1 MTLESGLSKRA
12 DNEFNADS
20 YADLVNNGDF
30 LDTASSVLANVFGED
45 VPFEAEEIVDLF
57 YEKFREVDSNT
68 LDAMRFYNRI
78 GDMSSEDEQAKLNL
92 HSVYQTYRSLPT
104 FWEDDTVDKGKAFVD
119 YAASIFTDPFT
130 YASAIGGSGF
140 AAKAVA
146 KSLVSAGV
154 NNATKAGLKSAALG
168 SAAIDTAT
176 AVLGDAYIQG
186 AEMNL
191 KDKEGQA
198 IREEWSYLNS
208 AIAGGLGALG
218 GPAVGATGRLVSNL
232 ATSSSKIQN
241 AVAEGKKVYLNNSEV
256 GQAFLNGQMVE
267 GSFVSIKGGSPVKGA
282 KAKKENLGYIE
293 SIIDGGGGAGE
304 ADPMAKAVINIGFD
318 EKTGEAIQKTVEVSR
333 LNLEDPFSNT
343 VQAKIRDQVLMDSK
357 AFNREQADKGFNDLQ
372 EAMFEQLGITKD
384 DISDYSF
391 ILNESAVERINSVYL
406 KLIQESSMIYNPNKR
421 ISQNIADALRN
432 DLISTEKLNE
442 ILSQRFVSKQEFG
455 AFLSG
460 SYLGSASQAGKILGR
475 QGNTAQSV
483 MKEFKQMLNGGIGT
497 QFKKVTAGVKSEG
510 QLQELVNS
518 ATTSLKNKKNLQPV
532 EGSFGIKEYAEKVL
546 KNPDLSPEAEE
557 YFSKALAQ
565 RSEAGKWTQEGNP
578 QFLNTILR
586 LGMISQPA
594 TTIRNVMGA
603 VIRSP
608 VDATTRTFD
617 NAITSV
623 FNMFGGGKQIRPV
636 SWKDGMDHVT
646 SLFNPQEQVMLTDF
660 IMTQKPELRAQ
671 IFSGPEAYKEA
682 AEVLSQ
688 VKGTQTGLINGT
700 TNFIEKGFVKLN
712 IANSLQDRYHKA
724 TAFNL
729 GLKHALARDNL
740 DLYDLLSKGKI
751 QNIDQRYFDE
761 ASEWALEFNYQ
772 AKGLEDWMP
781 GGRVLLEMSKLP
793 YGVGAVVAPF
803 PKFFLNSMKFMY
815 EHSLLAAPKY
825 IWDLGATATL
835 RKEALTGFEKQQ
847 AIKRASRMLSGQAL
861 LATAFA
867 IRNSSLGG
875 ENWFDFR
882 DYDGGMLNIAT
893 YYPLAPALY
902 VAEGINQL
910 INWISMDEGSSIREG
925 RQSLRKVFGG
935 KRIDEFSSANELAEA
950 WALDFTKAL
959 GGASSRAGI
968 WRTLD
973 RNSLGAIISGD
984 EEFQGTALNALG
996 KYMGS
1001 LAAALVTPVKT
1012 VTDVYREMNLED
1024 DLTSARMIRNAQS
1037 SDGFFPNFVA
1047 QILKDTPLASSYLDM
1062 EDIGIRLNKKGEY
1075 VYMEEV
1081 PYGSNK
1087 DGSTRVAKLK
1097 YNVLNPAPMRYSS
1110 PALKQLTGMFK
1121 SRQKNEVE
1129 TEFDRLGI
1137 PSWKIFRPT
1146 KVKDWDHALEV
1157 VSSSIMSDYFYGIIN
1172 SKEYKTFG
1180 LDDKPDLSAQRAL
1193 IKTSTAYIKQKIT
1206 DFMKEGTR
1214 VGVVSNAMKIS
1225 PSLKPTVVEIMKRK
1239 GYISEDQ
1246 KYTDKISNSL
1256 TNNQLIVMK
1265 DIDRLFRKVRK
1276 NIAKKR
1282 GFE

>member
-1 MTLESGLSKRA
+1 
-12 DNEFNADS
+12 
-20 YADLVNNGDF
+20 
-30 LDTASSVLANVFGED
+30 
-45 VPFEAEEIVDLF
+45 
-57 YEKFREVDSNT
+57 
-68 LDAMRFYNRI
+68 
-78 GDMSSEDEQAKLNL
+78 
-92 HSVYQTYRSLPT
+92 
-104 FWEDDTVDKGKAFVD
+104 
-119 YAASIFTDPFT
+119 
-130 YASAIGGSGF
+130 
-140 AAKAVA
+140 
-146 KSLVSAGV
+146 
-154 NNATKAGLKSAALG
+154 
-168 SAAIDTAT
+168 
-176 AVLGDAYIQG
+176 
-186 AEMNL
+186 
-191 KDKEGQA
+191 
-198 IREEWSYLNS
+198 
-208 AIAGGLGALG
+208 
-218 GPAVGATGRLVSNL
+218 
-232 ATSSSKIQN
+232 
-241 AVAEGKKVYLNNSEV
+241 
-256 GQAFLNGQMVE
+256 
-267 GSFVSIKGGSPVKGA
+267 
-282 KAKKENLGYIE
+282 
-293 SIIDGGGGAGE
+293 
-304 ADPMAKAVINIGFD
+304 
-318 EKTGEAIQKTVEVSR
+318 
-333 LNLEDPFSNT
+333 
-343 VQAKIRDQVLMDSK
+343 MDSK

-925 RQSLRKVFGG
+925 RQSLRKIFNG